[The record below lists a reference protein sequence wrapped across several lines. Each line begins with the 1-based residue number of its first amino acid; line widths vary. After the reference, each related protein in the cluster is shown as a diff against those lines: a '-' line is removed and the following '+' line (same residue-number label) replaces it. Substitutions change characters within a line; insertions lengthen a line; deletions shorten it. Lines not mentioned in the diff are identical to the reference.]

1 MALASKRAAITAYS
15 AVVSAYPVPNLGVL
29 AYDGAVIQSGVTVA
43 FPNGIWF
50 DFWNSTPLPRDG
62 RWNLKNYG
70 EEIDVTTGYGGRI
83 GRFDAAI
90 SIAYFASQPL
100 GKAAD
105 DIVEV
110 SPRLSLPVN
119 IGRSEERPEGKEWAG

>member
-15 AVVSAYPVPNLGVL
+15 AVLSAYPVPNLGVL

-100 GKAAD
+100 AKAAD
-105 DIVEV
+105 ATVDV
-110 SPRLSLPVN
+110 SPRLSLSV
-119 IGRSEERPEGKEWAG
+119 GRPAATHPPRH